1 MSFHRSRPGK
11 VTMNLNISLW
21 GAVTWFCYFVIVT
34 FFLRFAASKW
44 PDSPVSKAI
53 MFLNG

>member
-1 MSFHRSRPGK
+1 
-11 VTMNLNISLW
+11 MNLNISLW